1 MRLSGIRRLRKR
13 RKYSNSRI
21 SLVCKAPSRSS
32 RLARA
37 LSDGFDW
44 LPLTG
49 NGFGNALER
58 SSLIDFNRLLNR
70 YYTVV
75 SNISRTI
82 LAISDA
88 LKDSWLDQI
97 FNTRFVSWFKHW
109 EYTEI
114 RGCAAV
120 LNTQVGDPVVLIS
133 FFFLFKCVF
142 ESFWLY
148 SSPDLD
154 RWAPPDSCIVLII
167 VFSDRGSPAGKLN
180 ENS

>member
-1 MRLSGIRRLRKR
+1 MSFPYIFNTDGINGYPLIEVNLRSKVDGLWPTLMVWL
-13 RKYSNSRI
+13 KWTTI
-21 SLVCKAPSRSS
+21 FRS
-32 RLARA
+32 
-37 LSDGFDW
+37 FQ
-44 LPLTG
+44 P
-49 NGFGNALER
+49 
-58 SSLIDFNRLLNR
+58 
-70 YYTVV
+70 
-75 SNISRTI
+75 ISRR